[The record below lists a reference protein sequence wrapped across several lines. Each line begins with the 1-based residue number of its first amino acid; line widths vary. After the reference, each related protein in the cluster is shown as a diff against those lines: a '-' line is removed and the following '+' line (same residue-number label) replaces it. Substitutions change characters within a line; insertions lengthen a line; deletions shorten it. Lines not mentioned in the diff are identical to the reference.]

1 LADAYDHPHLAGLG
15 KIQAAVEQLS
25 DAELRQFN
33 AWFSEL
39 RARLWNEQI
48 DRDLASGNLHERA
61 KKWRADHKSGTT
73 TDLL

>member
-1 LADAYDHPHLAGLG
+1 MSGLG
-15 KIQAAVEQLS
+15 KIQAAVEQLA

-33 AWFSEL
+33 AWFAEL

-48 DRDLASGNLHERA
+48 DRDLTSGKLAERA
-61 KKWRADHKSGTT
+61 KKWRADHKNGTT